1 MKLGSGKEEKIEWPP
16 CGFSPC
22 SLPSTPPN
30 LTSQPSPTYTLSKED
45 INTLCLLALTPGP
58 HPEGL
63 SLSSANIPEE
73 LFKDNLSL

>member
-16 CGFSPC
+16 CGFPL
-22 SLPSTPPN
+22 LPTFHSRKS
-30 LTSQPSPTYTLSKED
+30 SQPCPTYTLSKED